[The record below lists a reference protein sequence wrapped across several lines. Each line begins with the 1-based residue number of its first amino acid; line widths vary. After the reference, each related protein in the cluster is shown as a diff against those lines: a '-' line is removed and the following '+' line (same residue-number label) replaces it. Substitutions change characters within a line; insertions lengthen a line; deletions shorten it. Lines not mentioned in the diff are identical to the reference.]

1 MALYIMIDG
10 LKICLEFHVF
20 NALFKINRTNLNS
33 IRVKILSRI
42 YKNDSKRMAI
52 KDKCTQYN

>member
-1 MALYIMIDG
+1 MVDG

-20 NALFKINRTNLNS
+20 NALFTIDRTSLNS

-52 KDKCTQYN
+52 KDKCTQSN